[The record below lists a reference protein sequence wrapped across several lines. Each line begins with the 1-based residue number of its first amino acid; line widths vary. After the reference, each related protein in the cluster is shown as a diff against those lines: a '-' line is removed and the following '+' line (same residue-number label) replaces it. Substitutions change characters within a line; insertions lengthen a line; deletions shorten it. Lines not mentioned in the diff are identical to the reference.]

1 MLKCKGTGFKSL
13 CGLANII
20 GGEWGSTP
28 KRLKV
33 EMKKFRPFFVGKIWK
48 SLISR
53 EFHILSFVPGGNG
66 TKKKC

>member
-33 EMKKFRPFFVGKIWK
+33 EMKKFRPFLLEKSGKA
-48 SLISR
+48 
-53 EFHILSFVPGGNG
+53 
-66 TKKKC
+66 